1 MRPKKE
7 FLNLQI
13 EIDKIVI
20 MEFKGVITQT
30 SIVDLARTVEATLV
44 AYQEDEGKIRTIF
57 EIIVEVMQNILSY
70 AYDSID
76 MGNNTYQSNGQLKI
90 ALDKQVGIYHIHSG
104 NLIASESK
112 EVIQSLIDEA
122 NALDAEGL
130 KELYKERRRS
140 RRTSHNR
147 GAGLGF
153 LDMARKSKNK
163 LEIAFSPNDEHSLLF
178 ELGITI

>member
-1 MRPKKE
+1 M
-7 FLNLQI
+7 NLVI
-13 EIDKIVI
+13 EIDHIMI

-30 SIVDLARTVEATLV
+30 SIVDLARTVESTLI

-57 EIIVEVMQNILSY
+57 EIIIEVMQNILSY

-76 MGNNTYQSNGQLKI
+76 MGNNTYQSNGQLNI
-90 ALDKQVGIYHIHSG
+90 SLDKKTGIYHIQSG
-104 NLIASESK
+104 NLIPSEAK
-112 EVIQSLIDEA
+112 AGIVSLIEEV
-122 NALDAEGL
+122 NSLDAEGL

-140 RRTSHNR
+140 RRTVHNR

-153 LDMARKSKNK
+153 LDIARKSKQK
-163 LEIAFSPNDEHSLLF
+163 LEMAFSANDEHSLFF